1 MLSRVLVP
9 VAAATIA
16 FAGPVAAEVRCGE
29 NLPAADPHAP
39 SRMSAPDFIRE
50 VTAKEVEAG
59 RAFATFGYTVE
70 ATVQTLD
77 GDRVDGEF
85 RQVAT
90 LSFDE
95 QGPKR
100 TVAEGAVNTLTRI
113 KFADRDIDA
122 LRDALTLTPERV
134 STGDIVYSGRQR
146 VEPINAALFDIL
158 PRNAAGELHGFVGR
172 TWVRQRDDSVMRLCG
187 RSSGTPI
194 APMRFEAVRGLVAER
209 YWFPVLIR
217 ADEDVRIDDATVHVR
232 VTIKYSN
239 YKAR

>member
-1 MLSRVLVP
+1 MLFRVLAP
-9 VAAATIA
+9 VAIATFA

-29 NLPAADPHAP
+29 DLPPVDAHAP

-50 VTAKEVEAG
+50 VTAKEAETD
-59 RAFATFGYTVE
+59 RAFAGFGYKVE

-85 RQVAT
+85 HQVIT
-90 LSFDE
+90 LAFDS
-95 QGPKR
+95 QGPRR
-100 TVAEGAVNTLTRI
+100 TVAEGAVDTLTRI
-113 KFADRDIDA
+113 KFAARDIDT

-134 STGDIVYSGRQR
+134 SSGDIVYSGRQR
-146 VEPINAALFDIL
+146 VEPVNAALFDIL
-158 PRNAAGELHGFVGR
+158 PRNLAIEPHGFVGR

-194 APMRFEAVRGLVAER
+194 APMRFEAVRALVAER

-217 ADEDVRIDDATVHVR
+217 ADEDVRVKDAMVHVR
-232 VTIKYSN
+232 VTIKYSD